1 MATAPPSKS
10 SCARSA
16 ACGRFAFT
24 RNSLVP
30 PGLRGCRLSLLEV
43 SGSLGDLGTFIP
55 LLVGMANQG
64 SIDFASA
71 LFWAGA
77 FNVLTGAAW
86 DVPMCVQPMKTIA
99 AVALAEGLSRVQV
112 AAAGIMTS
120 TIVLALGLTRSILIV
135 SNVIPI
141 SVVRG
146 MQLGLGLSL
155 LRRGLGLIT
164 ATGGWL
170 PPSSGVAHGGV
181 SFDCYLTGAI
191 GFASVLLML
200 QHERLPAAL
209 LLFSVGLALA
219 IATAATAAAADAGG
233 ETGNFTD
240 GAGAIG
246 LDYTPSIPVFWA
258 LDGLTAAD
266 ATHALVAAA
275 LPQLP
280 LTTLNSVVSVCTLAH
295 DLFPA
300 RSVPSQTS
308 VATSVGLMNCVG
320 CLFGAMP
327 CCHGAGG
334 LAAQHRFGARRGAS
348 MLFLGFTKL
357 LLSIFLGQLVS
368 SLLNHFPASV
378 LGVLLGFSGL
388 ELAKAG
394 RHLQSANE
402 LTVGYLTAGAT
413 LALNTGAGCA
423 IGLLAA
429 LACGGA
435 QRAWTLARQRR
446 LGGVVLR
453 GVWAPLPPAEPA
465 AEAAEAEA
473 EAEAAEE
480 EAAAPAAV

>member
-1 MATAPPSKS
+1 
-10 SCARSA
+10 
-16 ACGRFAFT
+16 
-24 RNSLVP
+24 
-30 PGLRGCRLSLLEV
+30 
-43 SGSLGDLGTFIP
+43 
-55 LLVGMANQG
+55 
-64 SIDFASA
+64 
-71 LFWAGA
+71 
-77 FNVLTGAAW
+77 
-86 DVPMCVQPMKTIA
+86 
-99 AVALAEGLSRVQV
+99 
-112 AAAGIMTS
+112 MTS

-209 LLFSVGLALA
+209 LLFSAGHALA

-233 ETGNFTD
+233 
-240 GAGAIG
+240 G
-246 LDYTPSIPVFWA
+246 L
-258 LDGLTAAD
+258 
-266 ATHALVAAA
+266 A
-275 LPQLP
+275 LPTAP
-280 LTTLNSVVSVCTLAH
+280 ARWPGLAVH
-295 DLFPA
+295 PRLLGARQPRRRRHPRSSPPRCRSSRSRRSTRWSRCARSTCSA

-327 CCHGAGG
+327 CCHGAGE

-357 LLSIFLGQLVS
+357 LLSIFLSQLIS

-388 ELAKAG
+388 ELAKGG
-394 RHLQSANE
+394 RHLQTPRAD
-402 LTVGYLTAGAT
+402 GRIPHRRRHARAQH
-413 LALNTGAGCA
+413 GAGCA
-423 IGLLAA
+423 IGLWLPSRRRRAA
-429 LACGGA
+429 RVDARPPAAPRRRRPPRRVGA
-435 QRAWTLARQRR
+435 AA
-446 LGGVVLR
+446 
-453 GVWAPLPPAEPA
+453 AAEPA
-465 AEAAEAEA
+465 AGAEAEA
-473 EAEAAEE
+473 ERRR
-480 EAAAPAAV
+480 PRRPR

>member
-16 ACGRFAFT
+16 ACGRFRFT

-200 QHERLPAAL
+200 QHERLPAAPPL
-209 LLFSVGLALA
+209 LRRPRPRHRHRRHRRRRRRRRR
-219 IATAATAAAADAGG
+219 D
-233 ETGNFTD
+233 GNFTD
-240 GAGAIG
+240 GGAGAIG
-246 LDYTPSIPVFWA
+246 VDYTPSIPVFWA

-435 QRAWTLARQRR
+435 QRVDARPPAA

-473 EAEAAEE
+473 EAAEE